1 MGRMNTQ
8 GYSENAVAG
17 LTNQEAERLLALHG
31 PNELPRASGRS
42 WWMLIR
48 GVGSEPVFQLLI
60 AAGIIYFVLG
70 DFSDALILMV
80 FVVLSGAISVIQEK
94 RSENILESLRDLSA
108 PRALVVRSGQT
119 VRVPGRDV
127 VPGDLMVL
135 VEGDRIAA
143 DGRLVSDAQLTVD
156 ESLLTGESE
165 PVGKRSGSTGDAQRV
180 YSSALVVR
188 GRGLAVVTATGH
200 HTEIGKIGASVAQI
214 LERPSPLHHD
224 AARLV
229 RVFGV
234 LALITSAVVM
244 TSVGLS
250 QQNWIEAALA
260 GITVAMGLL
269 PEEFAVVLVVFLA
282 MGAWRISRHQVLTR
296 DRAAIETLGAATVL
310 CTDKTGTLTLN
321 HMTLMAAAI
330 WRSPEHVLYTLA
342 DAPKRDPSILRLLG
356 VAASACDATPSDPM
370 ERAIY
375 AAHHAAHP
383 HHESSACRE
392 VRREYRLS
400 AAVMAM
406 TNAWSVPGDAMLD
419 LAMKGA
425 PEAVLEQCD
434 LSPTEIVQVHDQIN
448 AMAGRGLRVLA
459 VASAQYAETSLP
471 NVQTDLRMR
480 YEGLIGLAD
489 PLRSGVPQAV
499 RACAEAGIRVVM
511 ITGDYPHTA
520 MAIARDAG
528 IVTSDMQ
535 PQDVV
540 MTGQELMTLDAD
552 ALAARLDGIRVFA
565 RVQPLQ
571 KLQLVQALQRHG
583 HVVAMTGDGVN
594 DAPALK
600 AADIGIA
607 MGERGTD
614 VAREA
619 AALVLLNDDFSAI
632 VKAIARGRQIYAN
645 LRKAIGFIMSIHVPI
660 AGLAALPVMFGHP
673 MLFLP
678 VHIAFLEMVI
688 DPVSSFVYESQ
699 PEDPDLM
706 RQPPRSLQ
714 ESLYPMRLMADS
726 LGQGGLGLGILLALY
741 AALYWLDLPID
752 QIRSVMFVAL
762 VAIGFAIVVLHLQM
776 RQIIEL
782 AALRLNRPFLVIA
795 CVTLTLLTVMLFVP
809 WCRELFRFQAI
820 PTLWFVMAIAGG
832 FVMVTLIWTLARA
845 AYSGRVVATALP
857 KKI

>member
-1 MGRMNTQ
+1 MGRMNAHDH
-8 GYSENAVAG
+8 SEDSVSG
-17 LTNQEAERLLALHG
+17 LTTQEAERLLALHG
-31 PNELPRASGRS
+31 PNALPRSPGRS
-42 WWMLIR
+42 WWLLIR
-48 GVGSEPVFQLLI
+48 GVGSEPMFQLLM

-119 VRVPGRDV
+119 VRIPGRDV
-127 VPGDLMVL
+127 VPGDRMVL

-143 DGRLVSDAQLTVD
+143 DGRLVSDAQLMVD

-165 PVGKRSGSTGDAQRV
+165 PVAKSSGSTGDAQRV

-188 GRGLAVVTATGH
+188 GRGLAVVTATGRD
-200 HTEIGKIGASVAQI
+200 TEIGKIGASVAQI

-229 RVFGV
+229 RVFGI

-244 TSVGLS
+244 ASVGLS
-250 QQNWIEAALA
+250 QQNWIDAALA

-321 HMTLMAAAI
+321 HMTLMTVAI
-330 WRSPEHVLYTLA
+330 WRSPGHVMHTIA
-342 DAPKRDPSILRLLG
+342 GTAMHDPSVARLLG

-370 ERAIY
+370 ERAI
-375 AAHHAAHP
+375 HAAQP
-383 HHESSACRE
+383 PDESSVHRA

-406 TNAWSVPGDAMLD
+406 TNAWSSPGDAKLD

-425 PEAVLEQCD
+425 PEAVLAQCD
-434 LSPTEIVQVHDQIN
+434 LTSAEIAQVHDQMN
-448 AMAGRGLRVLA
+448 VMAGHGLRVLA
-459 VASAQYAETSLP
+459 VASGQYDETLLP
-471 NVQTDLRMR
+471 NAQTDLRMR

-489 PLRSGVPQAV
+489 PLRPGVPQAV
-499 RACAEAGIRVVM
+499 CACAEAGIRVVM

-520 MAIARDAG
+520 MTIARDAG
-528 IVTSDMQ
+528 IVTSEMQ

-540 MTGQELMTLDAD
+540 MTGQELVTLDAD

-571 KLQLVQALQRHG
+571 KLQLVQALQRQG
-583 HVVAMTGDGVN
+583 HVVAMTGDGIN

-619 AALVLLNDDFSAI
+619 AALVLLNDEFSAI

-645 LRKAIGFIMSIHVPI
+645 LRKAIGFIVSIHVPI
-660 AGLAALPVMFGHP
+660 AGLAALPVMFGQP
-673 MLFLP
+673 MLFVP

-688 DPVSSFVYESQ
+688 DPVSSFVFESQ
-699 PEDPDLM
+699 PEDTDLM
-706 RQPPRSLQ
+706 KQPPRSRQ
-714 ESLYPMRLMADS
+714 ESLYPLRLMIDS
-726 LGQGGLGLGILLALY
+726 LGQGGLGLAILLALY
-741 AALYWLDLPID
+741 AGLHWLDLPLD
-752 QIRSVMFVAL
+752 QIRSVMFIAL
-762 VAIGFAIVVLHLQM
+762 VAIGFSIVVLHLQM

-782 AALRLNRPFLVIA
+782 ATLRLNRPFLVIA
-795 CVTLTLLTVMLFVP
+795 GGTLTLLAVMVFVP

-820 PTLWFVMAIAGG
+820 PALWFVAAIIGG
-832 FVMVTLIWTLARA
+832 FVTVTFAWSLVRTVYRA
-845 AYSGRVVATALP
+845 LSAATAIP
-857 KKI
+857 TRA